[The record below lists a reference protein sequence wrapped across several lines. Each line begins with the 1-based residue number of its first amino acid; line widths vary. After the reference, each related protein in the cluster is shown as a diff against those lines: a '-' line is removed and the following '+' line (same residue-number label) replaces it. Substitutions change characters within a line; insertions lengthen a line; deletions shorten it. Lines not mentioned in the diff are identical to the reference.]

1 MKFHEMKIEQ
11 VEKALETDFSSGLSQ
26 EEVKKRIK
34 LHGLNELDEGEKQS
48 ALLLFF
54 SQFKDFMVLVLL
66 AATLISGLLGEYI
79 DAIAIIA
86 IVIIN
91 GFLGFFQERRAEKS
105 LQALKELSAPQVSV
119 LRDGQ
124 WNKIAS
130 KDIVIGDI
138 LKFGSGDRIGAD
150 VRVIES
156 NSLEIEES
164 ALTGESVP
172 VSKNIESLTNP
183 NPGIGDMENIAF
195 MGTMITRG
203 SGVGVVIGTGMKTA
217 MGQIADLLQ
226 NAEAQDTPLQR
237 RLEQLG

>member
-1 MKFHEMKIEQ
+1 MKFHEMEINQ
-11 VEKALETDFSSGLSQ
+11 VEKVLDTDFSSGLSP
-26 EEVKKRIK
+26 EAVKKRIAQ
-34 LHGLNELDEGEKQS
+34 HGLNELEEGEKQS

-66 AATLISGLLGEYI
+66 AATLLSGLLGEYI
-79 DAIAIIA
+79 DAVAIIA

-91 GFLGFFQERRAEKS
+91 GILGFYQERRAEKS

-119 LRDGQ
+119 LREGQ
-124 WNKIAS
+124 WVKIPS
-130 KDIVIGDI
+130 KEIVPGDI
-138 LKFGSGDRIGAD
+138 IKFSSGDRIGAD
-150 VRVIES
+150 VRIIES
-156 NSLEIEES
+156 RSLEIEES

-172 VSKNIESLTNP
+172 VSKHIDRLKTE

-203 SGVGVVIGTGMKTA
+203 SGAGVVIATGMKTA

-226 NAEAQDTPLQR
+226 NAQTQETPLQR
-237 RLEQLG
+237 RL